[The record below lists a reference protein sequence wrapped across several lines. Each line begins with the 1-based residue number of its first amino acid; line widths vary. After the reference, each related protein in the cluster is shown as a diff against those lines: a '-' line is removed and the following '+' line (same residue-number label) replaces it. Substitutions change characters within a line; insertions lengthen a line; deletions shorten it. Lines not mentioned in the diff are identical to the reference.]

1 MTNDGTSSARRG
13 RRRVRVGVVDLIAR
27 KRTRS
32 PYQRLMNAN
41 YVSIMPQAIAAWAEE
56 LGCEVQY
63 DTYTGF
69 EDLHRTL
76 PRDVDILF
84 LSAFTPAAYLA
95 YSIGNLYRRRG
106 VVTVLGGPHA
116 RAYARD
122 ARRHFDYVAGFT
134 DKALIGELIHHGEPQ
149 PRGGVHVSA
158 PGQPRDLPG
167 VRQRWR
173 FAQHA
178 LAKSR
183 LIAAVPMLGSLG
195 CPYDCSFCVDAE
207 VGYQTL
213 PYEQI
218 REDLIFLTQQLARP
232 VVGWHD
238 PNFGVRFDEYMAAI
252 DSAVRPGAV
261 RFVAESSLSL
271 LTEPHLKELA
281 ARDFQGLIVG
291 IESWFGFGAKARQ
304 RGSIG
309 TAKAEAVGRHVDLVT
324 QYIPHVQTNFVWGLD
339 DDVGDEPFALTR
351 RFMELAPAAFP
362 VHSLFTAFGDSA
374 PLGTQLGQN
383 GRVLDVPYN
392 CQDTSIIHNV
402 RLKNYSAAEFYGL
415 IADMAREC
423 YSPAATLRRFGR
435 TPHSWASGSRWMGIV
450 RAMSSAWRG
459 PHYAQL
465 HHLFSTDA
473 EFMAFARGEAPA
485 PRAPFRAGVAAELGP
500 FFYAQ
505 LPPDVVSYLDGE
517 DPGASAP
524 SEPTRA
530 AG

>member
-1 MTNDGTSSARRG
+1 MTSASTNGSRTG

-27 KRTRS
+27 KAMRS
-32 PYQRLMNAN
+32 PYARMMNAN

-69 EDLHRTL
+69 EDLRRTL
-76 PRDVDILF
+76 PHDIDILF

-95 YSIGNLYRRRG
+95 YSISNLYRRRG

-116 RAYARD
+116 RAYATD
-122 ARRHFDYVAGFT
+122 ARRHFDYVAGFA
-134 DKALIGELIHHGEPQ
+134 DKALIRELLHHGEPQ
-149 PRGGVHVSA
+149 PRGGVLVSA
-158 PGQPRDLPG
+158 ARQPRELPG

-173 FAQHA
+173 FARQA

-183 LIAAVPMLGSLG
+183 VIAAVPMLGSLG
-195 CPYDCSFCVDAE
+195 CPYDCSFCVDAT
-207 VGYQTL
+207 VDYQTL

-218 REDLIFLTQQLARP
+218 REDLVFLTQQLERP

-252 DSAVRPGAV
+252 DAAVRPGAI

-271 LTEPHLKELA
+271 LTEPHVKALA
-281 ARDFQGLIVG
+281 ARGFQGIIVG

-304 RGSIG
+304 RANVGM
-309 TAKAEAVGRHVDLVT
+309 AKADAIGRHVDLVT
-324 QYIPHVQTNFVWGLD
+324 RYIPHVQTNFVWGLD
-339 DDVGDEPFALTR
+339 DDVGAEPFELTR

-374 PLGTQLGQN
+374 PLGTELARE
-383 GRVLDVPYN
+383 GRVLDVPYH

-402 RLKNYSAAEFYGL
+402 GLKNYAAADFYGL
-415 IADMAREC
+415 LADMAHEC
-423 YSPAATLRRFGR
+423 YSPTAMLKRFRRN
-435 TPHSWASGSRWMGIV
+435 PHAWASGSRWMGLV

-459 PHYAQL
+459 PHYAKL
-465 HHLFSTDA
+465 RDLFATDP
-473 EFMAFARGEAPA
+473 EFMAFASGEASA
-485 PRAPFRAGVAAELGP
+485 PRSFFRAAVAAELGP
-500 FFYAQ
+500 FFYEQ
-505 LPPDVVSYLDGE
+505 LPREVV
-517 DPGASAP
+517 ASLEAEWP
-524 SEPTRA
+524 QGYKASEPARA
-530 AG
+530 VS